1 MERFVSGSLDKDIDI
16 ELLKSF
22 TKYSM
27 ELSPESSRIKWLWE
41 LLEEFTPADRRK
53 FIKFCWAQER
63 LPNTKDEYENSRLC
77 LL

>member
-53 FIKFCWAQER
+53 FIKFCWAQENYQAR
-63 LPNTKDEYENSRLC
+63 KMSMKDCRLC